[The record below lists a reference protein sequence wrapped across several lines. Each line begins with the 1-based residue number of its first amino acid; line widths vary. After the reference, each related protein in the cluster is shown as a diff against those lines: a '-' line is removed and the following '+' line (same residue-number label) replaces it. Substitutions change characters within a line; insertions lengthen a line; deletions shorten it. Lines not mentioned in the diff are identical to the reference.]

1 MYTSVM
7 NIFRKV
13 FLSFLG
19 LTAVTLLI
27 TLGLARWSFDQ
38 GFLNFIAGLEQ
49 QRLTLLGNNLSA
61 AYSHN
66 NNWQLVISTG
76 LERFIDTSTQPMP
89 HSARPG
95 GGFGQPSPLR
105 PRNPK
110 AGAPFH
116 PPQARKENRP
126 PTALFNTQ
134 GLWLTGDKPKPHTQE
149 VLSHEIYLNG
159 EKIGELRSWLND
171 IPQRSLASSFSIQ
184 QRYASI
190 AIGLLCLLLAGVAS
204 WLLARRL
211 TSPVNSVLHGVERL
225 SRGNYDL
232 KLDTSRS
239 DELGKLM
246 QNLNGLSH
254 ILNETRSAK
263 NRWFADISHELR
275 TPLTILIGELDALE
289 AGIRPFG
296 PKQIESLKHEAL
308 LLHRLVDDL
317 YQLSLSDVG
326 GLKYH
331 FSQLD
336 ISSAL
341 ENVCSSLQSKAQGKD
356 IIITPN
362 IQANVEGLVD
372 PQRIEQLF
380 INLINNAIIHTN
392 AKGSV
397 QIALSQKGNAVVFEI
412 NDTLPSV
419 PFEDCEKLFD
429 PLYRQNASRNRATP
443 GAGLGLTICKNIV
456 NAHRGSIHATQ
467 SALGGLCVTV
477 KIPLTKEP
485 A

>member
-1 MYTSVM
+1 M
-7 NIFRKV
+7 
-13 FLSFLG
+13 
-19 LTAVTLLI
+19 
-27 TLGLARWSFDQ
+27 
-38 GFLNFIAGLEQ
+38 
-49 QRLTLLGNNLSA
+49 
-61 AYSHN
+61 
-66 NNWQLVISTG
+66 
-76 LERFIDTSTQPMP
+76 
-89 HSARPG
+89 
-95 GGFGQPSPLR
+95 
-105 PRNPK
+105 
-110 AGAPFH
+110 
-116 PPQARKENRP
+116 
-126 PTALFNTQ
+126 
-134 GLWLTGDKPKPHTQE
+134 
-149 VLSHEIYLNG
+149 
-159 EKIGELRSWLND
+159 
-171 IPQRSLASSFSIQ
+171 
-184 QRYASI
+184 
-190 AIGLLCLLLAGVAS
+190 
-204 WLLARRL
+204 
-211 TSPVNSVLHGVERL
+211 
-225 SRGNYDL
+225 
-232 KLDTSRS
+232 
-239 DELGKLM
+239 
-246 QNLNGLSH
+246 
-254 ILNETRSAK
+254 
-263 NRWFADISHELR
+263 
-275 TPLTILIGELDALE
+275 
-289 AGIRPFG
+289 
-296 PKQIESLKHEAL
+296 

-362 IQANVEGLVD
+362 IQENVVGLVD